1 MLRPELQ
8 QKKMQCPQVSEVFI
22 LFSWLDELDFEDYTG
37 IKNSVK
43 NQVRKGQKLNFVQL
57 NFSNLIYQ
65 KSSADQ

>member
-1 MLRPELQ
+1 MSPSSF
-8 QKKMQCPQVSEVFI
+8 PY
-22 LFSWLDELDFEDYTG
+22 LFPWSLHLDFDKIGVWKIKLDELDFEDYTG
-37 IKNSVK
+37 IK

>member
-37 IKNSVK
+37 IKN
-43 NQVRKGQKLNFVQL
+43 QVRKGQKLNFVQL